1 MHNFSVL
8 TGVGEDEAVAMLL
21 ERAHDEEAAEEKE
34 DQALG
39 RRKFELLGVRTGP
52 NGICKALKG
61 CTKRTLRRR

>member
-1 MHNFSVL
+1 ML

-21 ERAHDEEAAEEKE
+21 ERAHDEEAAEKE